1 MSGVIVAMRRTL
13 LSCTSLVPA
22 FRSSWALAAGI
33 FHELRKAKGTKKSMI
48 PVPAAARR
56 SLTAW
61 TLAAFAFVGPARA
74 ADPALANTISSLL
87 DFNRQEVAVLTT
99 ALALLGFSVVAAILL
114 MHHRVRAARAEAK
127 LRADN
132 SDLQV
137 QADSYRALL
146 FAEPQILISWPA
158 GSNRPRISGDM
169 WLVLQRDSPQ
179 RILAFGTWLAPEPA
193 LQMDH
198 AVDALRETGE
208 SFLLN
213 LTAANGQP
221 IEATGRAI
229 GGQAIVR
236 IRQLSGVKKE
246 LAETNLRLKSVM
258 EETEMLRGFA
268 AASPWPLWAKGAN
281 GKLVYANAAYAQA
294 TEAISVN
301 DAIERNLELLDS
313 SDRTEMEQ
321 ELSANAGFS
330 GRLPIVARGERRI
343 HDVRAINVGD
353 GSVGIA
359 IDASEADALSS
370 ALVRMAEAH
379 RRTLDQ
385 LSSGVAVFDGQRRL
399 AFYNDSY
406 RRLWDLDPAFLD
418 GNPDDSSVLERLR
431 AARKLPEQAD
441 FRAWKAKLHEAYRAI
456 EPAKDTWYLPD
467 GRALG
472 VVTTPNPEGGV
483 IYLFDDVTESLDLAR
498 RFDRLIRVQRETLD
512 SLAEGVAVFGSNGKA
527 QLFNPA
533 FARMWKLSPE
543 QLADEPHIDAV
554 AAWCRPLFDEAGAWR
569 SIREAITGI
578 ENRNDVPLKLERT
591 DGSVLDCMSRPL
603 PDGATMLTFQDI
615 TDTENVERALRE
627 SNEALEAAGQMKLNF
642 VHHVSY
648 ELRAP
653 LTTIIGFAHFLS
665 DPSTGPLTPKQAEYL
680 DYVTKSTNALLALT
694 DSILDLA
701 TIDAGAMKLE
711 LGPVDI
717 PKAIE
722 AAAEGIQDRLAT
734 DRIRLRIE
742 IDPKVGSFIG
752 DQRRVVQVLYNLL
765 ANAVGFSPQDAIV
778 GVAARRTGRSVVFT
792 VTDQGPGIAPDV
804 KDKVFGRF
812 ESFAHGSRRR
822 GPGLGLSLVES
833 FVQLHGGRVR
843 VDSTLGNGTTVICE
857 FPIDQAVRDA
867 AE

>member
-1 MSGVIVAMRRTL
+1 MSGVIVAIRRTL
-13 LSCTSLVPA
+13 LSCSSLVCTGTIGLGATIAGP
-22 FRSSWALAAGI
+22 ALAADSP
-33 FHELRKAKGTKKSMI
+33 LSQ
-48 PVPAAARR
+48 
-56 SLTAW
+56 
-61 TLAAFAFVGPARA
+61 
-74 ADPALANTISSLL
+74 TISSLL

-99 ALALLGFSVVAAILL
+99 ALALLGFSVVASILL
-114 MHHRVRAARAEAK
+114 MHNRVRAARTETK
-127 LRADN
+127 LRADIG
-132 SDLQV
+132 DLQA
-137 QADSYRALL
+137 QADSYQTLL

-158 GSNRPRISGDM
+158 GGNRPRISGDTS
-169 WLVLQRDSPQ
+169 LVLQQDSPQ
-179 RILAFGTWLAPEPA
+179 RILAFGTWLPPEPA

-208 SFLLN
+208 SFLIN
-213 LTAANGQP
+213 LTTSNGHA

-229 GGQAIVR
+229 GGEAIVR
-236 IRQLSGVKKE
+236 IRPLSGVKKE

-268 AASPWPLWAKGAN
+268 AASPWPLWAKGAK
-281 GKLVYANAAYAQA
+281 GKLIYANAAYAQA
-294 TEAISVN
+294 TEAASVD
-301 DAIERNLELLDS
+301 DAMARNLELLES
-313 SDRTEMEQ
+313 SDRADMERM
-321 ELSANAGFS
+321 LTANAGFAA
-330 GRLPIVARGERRI
+330 RLPIVARGERRI
-343 HDVRAINVGD
+343 YDVRAINVGG

-359 IDASEADALSS
+359 IDASEANALSS
-370 ALVRMAEAH
+370 ALVQMADAH

-406 RRLWDLDPAFLD
+406 RRLWDLDQAFLD
-418 GNPDDSSVLERLR
+418 NNPNDSSVLDRLR
-431 AARKLPEQAD
+431 ASRKLPEQAD

-467 GRALG
+467 GRALSI
-472 VVTTPNPEGGV
+472 VTTPNPEGGV
-483 IYLFDDVTESLDLAR
+483 TYLFDDVTESLELAR
-498 RFDRLIRVQRETLD
+498 RFDRLIKVQRETLD

-527 QLFNPA
+527 RLFNPA

-543 QLADEPHIDAV
+543 QLSDEPHIDTV
-554 AAWCRPLFDEAGAWR
+554 AAWCKPLLDDAKAWR
-569 SIREAITGI
+569 LIRESITGL

-627 SNEALEAAGQMKLNF
+627 TNEALQAADQMKLNF

-680 DYVTKSTNALLALT
+680 DYVTKSTNALMALT

-711 LGPVDI
+711 LGPIDI
-717 PKAIE
+717 PRAIE
-722 AAAEGIQDRLAT
+722 AAAEGLQDRLAT
-734 DRIRLRIE
+734 DRIKLKIE
-742 IDPKVGSFIG
+742 IDPNVGTFIG

-778 GVAARRTGRSVVFT
+778 GVGAKRTERSVVFAI
-792 VTDQGPGIAPDV
+792 TDSGPGVAPDV
-804 KDKVFGRF
+804 KDKMFDRF

-833 FVQLHGGRVR
+833 FVQLHGGKVR
-843 VDSTLGNGTTVICE
+843 VDSMLGKGTTVICE